1 MKPVTLGIRWA
12 ELFGEHKADM
22 SDKLRRE
29 RWEAWKKLSCESG
42 YPERIEWWDTP
53 EEYCLNCEHCDGDW
67 CLFQSLPCTVNPITT
82 FSNNDIGLAC
92 MGAGFRNKQMQFEFK

>member
-1 MKPVTLGIRWA
+1 MKPVTLGIQWA

-22 SDKLRRE
+22 SDKLCRE
-29 RWEAWKKLSCESG
+29 RWEAWKKLSCDSG
-42 YPERIEWWDTP
+42 YS
-53 EEYCLNCEHCDGDW
+53 EEHCLNCEHCDGDW

-92 MGAGFRNKQMQFEFK
+92 MGAGFRNKQMQFELK